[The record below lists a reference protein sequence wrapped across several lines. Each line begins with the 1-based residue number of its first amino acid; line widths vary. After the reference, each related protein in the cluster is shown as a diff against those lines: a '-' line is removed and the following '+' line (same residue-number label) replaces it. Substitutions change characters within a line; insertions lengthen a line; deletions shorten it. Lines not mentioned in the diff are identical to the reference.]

1 MDPLIPIERRVA
13 SLGNHYQKYLNTV
26 RRFRKSLL
34 QDLDKAG
41 KLMQVHLWHTSFDPA
56 EEMRIITTLSNE
68 PETRVQHLSCYYSMQ
83 YLHMI
88 FRNLDILSLGISSEK
103 YPHEVYFRFMMQLG
117 CDFRELSVL
126 YLSNLLDI
134 YLDPEKRPEFFVC
147 SVGTRADQDDI
158 DVGFIAEENTQLD
171 KLNLAIQKI

>member
-1 MDPLIPIERRVA
+1 
-13 SLGNHYQKYLNTV
+13 
-26 RRFRKSLL
+26 
-34 QDLDKAG
+34 
-41 KLMQVHLWHTSFDPA
+41 MQVHLWHTSFDPA

-117 CDFRELSVL
+117 CDGVFVGSGYSRVTSARLGSIVCVINESAL
-126 YLSNLLDI
+126 YVRRVS
-134 YLDPEKRPEFFVC
+134 K
-147 SVGTRADQDDI
+147 
-158 DVGFIAEENTQLD
+158 
-171 KLNLAIQKI
+171 